1 MLKIN
6 SLKKV
11 ILGGILLGFTIH
23 ALLVSTAYYSLKSK
37 IKASEFGS
45 IIFKDDPSI
54 GVMFSLKDENHNLN
68 SDRNLDS
75 KLIWR
80 LLVNLNVLDWN
91 TTEDDVSLKL
101 RKALENRLA
110 SDISSNTPTINHLIS
125 VAQNL
130 GSKTDSKEYEEN
142 LQNLIAACLANGP
155 NAYKQYEYAVKTQS
169 SSYSFFENPLSFLLP
184 RQLNPWLWGNK
195 CNQENVV
202 NLLFLHTRIAGE
214 FDELPSP
221 GNNTSKAES
230 LEPTQVYRQINEY
243 FQRIFISVHDDP
255 EVISAKNWFTI
266 VEGPEQ
272 FFMYIVFSI
281 GIMILIMHHQ
291 QIRAKIV
298 LQEKPQKFSIIFYRW
313 IQIALPSLGFI
324 GTKRGLSEALG
335 RADSIV
341 RAGSQINQAIAVSN
355 VSETMGVAF
364 TSTLVG
370 LILLMVLM
378 IFELYL
384 KYQDLN
390 WNE

>member
-1 MLKIN
+1 MFKIN

-11 ILGGILLGFTIH
+11 ILGGILLGFIIH
-23 ALLVSTAYYSLKSK
+23 GVLVITAYYSLKSK
-37 IKASEFGS
+37 IRESEFGS

-54 GVMFSLKDENHNLN
+54 GVMFSLKDENHNPN
-68 SDRNLDS
+68 TDRNLDAN
-75 KLIWR
+75 LIWR

-91 TTEDDVSLKL
+91 TTEDDVSIKL
-101 RKALENRLA
+101 RKALENQLA
-110 SDISSNTPTINHLIS
+110 GDISSNTPTINHLIK

-130 GSKTDSKEYEEN
+130 GSKADSKEYEEN

-155 NAYKQYEYAVKTQS
+155 NAYSNYENAVKTQS
-169 SSYSFFENPLSFLLP
+169 SSYSYSENPLAFLLP

-202 NLLFLHTRIAGE
+202 NLLFLHTRIASD
-214 FDELPSP
+214 FDELPKA
-221 GNNTSKAES
+221 GNGVTQKEQ

-243 FQRIFISVHDDP
+243 FQRIFISVHDDH
-255 EVISAKNWFTI
+255 EVIAAKNWFTI

-281 GIMILIMHHQ
+281 GIMVLLMHHQ
-291 QIRAKIV
+291 QIRSSIT
-298 LQEKPQKFSIIFYRW
+298 LQEKAKKFSLIFYRW

-370 LILLMVLM
+370 LILLMILM

-384 KYQDLN
+384 KYQETT